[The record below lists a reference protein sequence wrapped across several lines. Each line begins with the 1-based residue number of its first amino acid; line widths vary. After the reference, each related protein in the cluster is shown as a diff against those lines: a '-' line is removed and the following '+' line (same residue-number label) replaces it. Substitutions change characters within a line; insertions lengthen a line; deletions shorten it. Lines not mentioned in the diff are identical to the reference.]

1 MQLERE
7 FRFTARPSAWE
18 VAEYAAVMTAEL
30 AAMAR
35 QASLEPLARSL
46 DETQRMARLAL
57 AELQAN
63 AAPDDAA

>member
-1 MQLERE
+1 
-7 FRFTARPSAWE
+7 
-18 VAEYAAVMTAEL
+18 MTAEL